1 MIFFH
6 GKTSISTC
14 NYRFGLL
21 IGVVYQPVK
30 GVVEEGAVGLVKGIG
45 KGLIGVVTRP
55 LGGGV
60 DLLTATFG
68 SLQKAVSG
76 DKVLVKKRHP
86 RFIGQ
91 DKVISVSWWL
101 LSLNA
106 VYYLTVLNSSF
117 DTTKAYINN
126 LTIYASD
133 ITHKSAKI

>member
-1 MIFFH
+1 MHVITMWLNLHTIMFYFL
-6 GKTSISTC
+6 
-14 NYRFGLL
+14 F
-21 IGVVYQPVK
+21 IGVVSQPVK
-30 GVVEEGAVGLVKGIG
+30 GVAEEGAVGLVKGIG

-91 DKVISVSWWL
+91 DKVISVSL
-101 LSLNA
+101 VVT
-106 VYYLTVLNSSF
+106 VYGDANV
-117 DTTKAYINN
+117 
-126 LTIYASD
+126 
-133 ITHKSAKI
+133 